1 MRIILEMAG
10 CTNIRQDLVQN
21 LIEDVVVKETGS
33 FVDKKVVVLMYGEK
47 RRTVRGHEYLNAVQ
61 SRWDA
66 RKQRR
71 KLREETL
78 KFHSPSFNKRM

>member
-1 MRIILEMAG
+1 MRVVLEMTG
-10 CTNIRQDLVQN
+10 CTNIKEDLIKD
-21 LIEDVVVKETGS
+21 LIEDIVLKETGS
-33 FVDKKVVVLMYGEK
+33 FIDKKVVVLMYGEK
-47 RRTVRGHEYLNAVQ
+47 RRTVRGCEYLNVVQ

-78 KFHSPSFNKRM
+78 EFKSQSFNKRM

>member
-1 MRIILEMAG
+1 MRIVLEMTG
-10 CTNIRQDLVQN
+10 HTNIQEDLVQD
-21 LIEDVVVKETGS
+21 LIEDIVLKETGS

-47 RRTVRGHEYLNAVQ
+47 RRTVRGCEYLNSVQ